1 VRPLRIVAV
10 AAVLPAVLLGAAG
23 CSGSG
28 DEPAAPP
35 STVPASDAAGEN
47 PAPTLAGPA
56 EAEALAALPAG
67 PATGTAVLAYS
78 GVGEVRE
85 PFTGECSHTGD
96 TTRIEGSADT
106 ARITLDVAPDGA
118 RLTLDD
124 LGLSATSELS
134 TGRYEVS
141 GGHLSLAAQLT
152 SDGQPAGSV
161 TLELDCGD

>member
-1 VRPLRIVAV
+1 VRPLRFLAA
-10 AAVLPAVLLGAAG
+10 AAVLPAALLGAAG
-23 CSGSG
+23 CTGSG
-28 DEPAAPP
+28 DRPAAAP
-35 STVPASDAAGEN
+35 STAPAPDAGES
-47 PAPTLAGPA
+47 PTPTLAGPA
-56 EAEALAALPAG
+56 EAAALAALPDG

-85 PFTGECSHTGD
+85 PFTGECSHAGD

-118 RLTLDD
+118 RLALDD

-152 SDGQPAGSV
+152 SDGQSAGSV